1 MNGAL
6 WHHHAYRIISVATS
20 SNFTSLGP
28 ISGLGPG
35 LGREKSGLGRAK
47 LKMPVYRAWAP
58 IFACQAPGL
67 VEIQIIIIIIIIIYN
82 YYDYY
87 YYYDY
92 DYSSILKS
100 IGLRWLPIMLKSESV
115 TSPEQRAL

>member
-1 MNGAL
+1 MISMNGAL

-67 VEIQIIIIIIIIIYN
+67 VEIQIIN
-82 YYDYY
+82 CYY
-87 YYYDY
+87 YYQNFANTLNMTNLIKKMKIYKN
-92 DYSSILKS
+92 I
-100 IGLRWLPIMLKSESV
+100 I
-115 TSPEQRAL
+115 